1 MKCDSSRGPARNA
14 FPLPS
19 MLMLIINAFC
29 AGSSSTAITP
39 HMNLKGP
46 AQNALMMH
54 ISIDGKWK
62 YIIPNN
68 FLMIYLTVQFCNR
81 NGGVYIIFIF
91 TLFNPIRLN
100 IPEFV

>member
-68 FLMIYLTVQFCNR
+68 FLMIAIYTNKTEALSHGKFRGDTNA
-81 NGGVYIIFIF
+81 GTIESI
-91 TLFNPIRLN
+91 
-100 IPEFV
+100 